1 MKCSTVQYSC
11 WLPNFIF
18 SGHNHSQN
26 FRYHYLFEKFN
37 QRCGSRSTHTDAR
50 SFVGSL
56 SDRRI
61 VRKLSSKSFTIRT
74 KLGIGI
80 QMLCLFKGFQGVY
93 FGNPKSKLTLN
104 INFEFVQTCYICKV
118 KITAMKA
125 SYSESFKALV
135 CQNCYK
141 NATIITFT
149 VIHKF
154 KAVRV
159 FFLYSITNQSNS
171 TVTQQA
177 ALVGTLVRILQSI

>member
-1 MKCSTVQYSC
+1 MEQVIHNLKCSTVQYSC

-56 SDRRI
+56 ADRRI

-149 VIHKF
+149 VRPLIDSK
-154 KAVRV
+154 
-159 FFLYSITNQSNS
+159 LYESSFYTHLPIR
-171 TVTQQA
+171 VTQW
-177 ALVGTLVRILQSI
+177 